1 MYKYKLAE
9 NIIDKEDIAALIKWL
24 EPKGNTLPQ
33 LTKGPLT
40 LKFEAAWAK
49 WVGTK
54 YAVFVNS
61 GSSANLLMAY
71 AAMLAGKLRNKKV
84 IVPSTGWVT
93 TVSPFIQL
101 GFEPIMCG
109 SNPDTFG
116 FDYDQLES
124 LLKKHDP
131 AVVIMVQVLGVPDNM
146 DMLKRLQK
154 KYKFM
159 LLEDACAALGA
170 EFDGKK
176 VGTFGDMSSFSFFFG
191 HQLSTIEGGMIN
203 TNDKDLYDLLLLL
216 RSHGWGKDL
225 DEETNKR
232 LMKKY
237 NIDYSHNAFTF
248 FVPGLNL
255 RNTDLGAFLGLRMI
269 RKADKV
275 TKIRKRNHLLYAGNL
290 KNVSFQKWSSKAE
303 PCSISFC
310 ILAKDELNRKKIV
323 KELINN
329 DIETRLFTASN
340 LGLHPFWIDKY
351 GEFHHTVSDK
361 LYRCGL
367 FLPNHESLTP
377 KDVKFICKVVNES
390 SSHQVVKL

>member
-9 NIIDKEDIAALIKWL
+9 NIIDKEDITALIKWL
-24 EPKGNTLPQ
+24 EPKKSTLPQ

-40 LKFEAAWAK
+40 LELEAK
-49 WVGTK
+49 WANWIGTK

-84 IVPSTGWVT
+84 IVPATGWVT
-93 TVSPFIQL
+93 TLSPFIQL

-116 FDYDQLES
+116 FDYDQLED
-124 LLKKHDP
+124 LLKKHNP
-131 AVVIMVQVLGVPDNM
+131 ATVIMVQVLGVPSDM
-146 DMLKRLQK
+146 DTLKVLQK

-170 EFDGKK
+170 EYDGKR

-203 TNDKDLYDLLLLL
+203 TNDKDLYNMLLLL

-225 DEETNKR
+225 DAKTNKQ

-237 NIDYSHNAFTF
+237 KIDYSHNAFTF
-248 FVPGLNL
+248 FVPGLNV
-255 RNTDLGAFLGLRMI
+255 RNTDLGAFLGLRMMK
-269 RKADKV
+269 KADKV
-275 TKIRKRNHLLYAGNL
+275 TKIRKRNHLIYAENL
-290 KNVSFQKWSSKAE
+290 KNISFQKWNSKSE

-310 ILAKDELNRKKIV
+310 VLAKDEIQRKAIVTALNA
-323 KELINN
+323 NA
-329 DIETRLFTASN
+329 IETRLFTASN
-340 LGLHPFWIDKY
+340 LGLHPFWTDNY
-351 GEFHHTVSDK
+351 GKFHHPVSDS
-361 LYRCGL
+361 LYKRGL

-377 KDVKFICKVVNES
+377 QDVKFICNVVNK
-390 SSHQVVKL
+390 VTV